1 MSVLYVLSSRFTA
14 LGAAFALVLL
24 FGFPTAAVAHCD
36 TLDGPVVS
44 AARQA
49 LDSGNVNLVLI
60 WVKPGDEGE
69 IRTAFQKAIAVR
81 KLSPAA
87 RDMADAYFFETLV
100 RVHRQGEGA
109 PYTGLKSAGADLGPA
124 IPAGDKAL
132 VTGDGAPVSKLL
144 TDAVQAEL
152 RKQFDNILAKKNFN
166 KDDVAAGRE
175 YVEAYVAYIHYV
187 ERIYEAAAGP
197 APGHYSEEAAAHK
210 E

>member
-1 MSVLYVLSSRFTA
+1 MSGLHVLSSRFTA
-14 LGAAFALVLL
+14 LGAALALVLL
-24 FGFPTAAVAHCD
+24 LGFPNAAFAHCD

-44 AARQA
+44 AARHA

-69 IRTAFQKAIAVR
+69 IKIAFQKAREVR

-100 RVHRQGEGA
+100 RVHRKGEGA
-109 PYTGLKSAGADLGPA
+109 PYTGLKPPGADFGPA
-124 IPAGDKAL
+124 VPAGDKAL
-132 VTGDGAPVSKLL
+132 VTGDVAPVSKLL
-144 TDAVQAEL
+144 TDAGQAGL
-152 RKQFDNILAKKNFN
+152 RKQFDNVLAKKNFD
-166 KDDVAAGRE
+166 KDDVAAGRQ

-187 ERIYEAAAGP
+187 ERIYEAAVGP
-197 APGHYSEEAAAHK
+197 APGHYSEETAAHQ